1 VIVDQSE
8 MPEPPIMP
16 VPPLP
21 RVWTLEPNR
30 PTGPPKVTT
39 AQAVAD
45 AWERSRAVNRR
56 QPPRLFRRGARRG
69 GPLRRPR
76 HPSRAT
82 GSPPAKVGAA
92 SRISASPTV
101 RKRWDGTIA
110 RHARAFSPWGVP
122 LAPAHL
128 AADRVA

>member
-1 VIVDQSE
+1 
-8 MPEPPIMP
+8 MP